1 MTKVEKLSYQLT
13 FLGLCVL
20 ALGVFTSVSFSAIS
34 HILLV
39 VPGVYFCLRNFK
51 EREFSPRPSFYAL
64 MGMTVICWFSV
75 ISNWS
80 EIERPMSHIFKT
92 KYFIIALMSSV
103 SFYYLK
109 KNWLNEKRTKIILNL
124 FLVATTLATLSGLI
138 GLWGGFNP
146 LKFKGPCHP
155 TRACGL
161 YGMYMTYGYGIS
173 LFMVLITGLVVFR
186 KRFEKF
192 ITPWLLYSAFIV
204 NLVGLVFSFARGG
217 WLGFLLGVPFLFV
230 KGHTKNFLIGIVAVL
245 FIAGGA
251 FVGSEKVRDIFT
263 KRQGSNEQRIAFFE
277 TAYAAFKEKPLLGFG
292 YRNFE
297 ANSRA
302 IKVRHDIGHQ
312 YFAGHAHNNA
322 LEHLASTGA
331 LGFLAFIIFCLLWLK
346 EAYRE
351 PIVFSFVMS
360 FLISGLFQYTFG
372 DGENLFLIMGIFSLF
387 S

>member
-1 MTKVEKLSYQLT
+1 M
-13 FLGLCVL
+13 
-20 ALGVFTSVSFSAIS
+20 SFSALS
-34 HILLV
+34 HILLF
-39 VPGVYFCLRNFK
+39 PMGVYFFIHNLK
-51 EREFSPRPSFYAL
+51 EKSFTPRPSFYAL
-64 MGMTVICWFSV
+64 FGLTIICWLSIIF
-75 ISNWS
+75 NWS
-80 EIERPMSHIFKT
+80 EIEKPMRHILKT
-92 KYFIIALMSSV
+92 KYFIVALLSSI
-103 SFYYLK
+103 SFFYLK

-138 GLWGGFNP
+138 ALLGGFNP

-173 LFMVLITGLVVFR
+173 LFMILISGLVVFR
-186 KRFEKF
+186 KRFEKVL
-192 ITPWLLYSAFIV
+192 TPWLLYSAFAV
-204 NLVGLVFSFARGG
+204 NLVGLIFSFARGG
-217 WLGFLLGVPFLFV
+217 WLGFLLGVPFLFL
-230 KGHTKNFLIGIVAVL
+230 KDYTKKFFMVIIAVFLI
-245 FIAGGA
+245 AGVS
-251 FVGSEKVRDIFT
+251 FVSSEKVRDIFT
-263 KRQGSNEQRIAFFE
+263 KRQGSNEARITFFE

-297 ANSRA
+297 ANSIA
-302 IKVRHDIGHQ
+302 IKKRHDIGHQ
-312 YFAGHAHNNA
+312 HFAGHAHNNA

-346 EAYRE
+346 ETYRE